1 MSMETVEVD
10 YLVIGAGAAGMAFAD
25 SLLTETQA
33 TMAIADRHHRPG
45 GHWNDAYPFVRL
57 HQPSY
62 FYGVNSRPLG
72 SGAIDAQGPNKGMS
86 ELASGAEILAYFD
99 GVMRQRLLPSGR
111 VHYFPMTDVEDDAT
125 IVSRLS
131 GERRRVKARKVVDA
145 AYLSPSVPATTT
157 RSFGVAPGVT
167 CVPVGELPRAV
178 RPGASYVVIGAGKT
192 GIDACLW
199 LLESGTDPRQISWIV
214 PRDSWLYDRAAFQPG
229 RENLATL
236 ISFMANQVEAMA
248 EGESVDDVFARLE
261 AKGAV
266 LRLDPAVKPTMHHCA
281 IVTRTE
287 LAALRK
293 ITDVVRLGRVR
304 RIDGDRIL
312 LERGEIPTDADT
324 VHVNCSAC
332 AFGFSNRPPCPIFEG
347 RRITLQWTRN
357 CSPTFSAAM
366 IAHVEAAYGSDAEK
380 NEICTVIPTPRDPL
394 RWLQIMAADLPK
406 ALQWAARP
414 ELMAWMAQSRL
425 DLIAGLATLG
435 ETDVKELA
443 ELERYRRNLAPAIE
457 NLQRLLAQTGAP
469 RAA

>member
-25 SLLTETQA
+25 TLLTETQA

-99 GVMRQRLLPSGR
+99 GVMRQRLLRSGR
-111 VHYFPMTDVEDDAT
+111 VHYFPMTDVEDDET

-145 AYLSPSVPATTT
+145 AYLSPFVPATTT
-157 RSFGVAPGVT
+157 PSFGVAPGVA

-199 LLESGTDPRQISWIV
+199 LLESGTDPRQIRWIV
-214 PRDSWLYDRAAFQPG
+214 PRDSWLYDRATFQPG

-332 AFGFSNRPPCPIFEG
+332 AFAYSNRPPRPIFEG

-380 NEICTVIPTPRDPL
+380 SEICTVIPTPTDPL

-425 DLIAGLATLG
+425 DLFAGLATLE
-435 ETDVKELA
+435 ETDVMELA

-457 NLQRLLAQTGAP
+457 NLQRLLAETGAP